1 MRLSENAR
9 RSLAGGALLL
19 VVLPGGGGLVSGCS
33 TVIGGRPVAS
43 PGAGPTE
50 PSFPTPRST
59 PPSAT
64 AAP

>member
-19 VVLPGGGGLVSGCS
+19 VVLPGGAGLVSGCS

-43 PGAGPTE
+43 PG
-50 PSFPTPRST
+50 
-59 PPSAT
+59 
-64 AAP
+64 

>member
-1 MRLSENAR
+1 M
-9 RSLAGGALLL
+9 AGGALLL
-19 VVLPGGGGLVSGCS
+19 VVLPGGAGLVSGCS

-64 AAP
+64 ASPRSTP